1 MGGGEDS
8 TLFRLLIS
16 LYFVRSYFPGGIS
29 ASVLS
34 PSDCVVSVRISHK
47 AKRFLVSVH
56 VIFAMCWVG
65 SVLAVLFLLSNRD
78 GTAIVPSYQVSVLCK
93 KIDDQLIIPF
103 AMLSLVS
110 GLSLCAITNWGFT
123 RHWWI
128 VVKGLLTVSFIVVGT
143 IALGPWLNNSAEIT
157 AAATGFV
164 SPLDFATVSE
174 RLYLHLSQLL
184 SVGVPIQFLLLLVVV
199 VISYLKPWGLTPW
212 SRR

>member
-1 MGGGEDS
+1 
-8 TLFRLLIS
+8 
-16 LYFVRSYFPGGIS
+16 
-29 ASVLS
+29 
-34 PSDCVVSVRISHK
+34 
-47 AKRFLVSVH
+47 
-56 VIFAMCWVG
+56 MCWVG
-65 SVLAVLFLLSNRD
+65 SVLAVLFLLSTRD
-78 GTAIVPSYQVSVLCK
+78 GTAIAQSYQVSELCK

-143 IALGPWLNNSAEIT
+143 IALGPWLNKSAEI
-157 AAATGFV
+157 AAAAKSTA
-164 SPLDFATVSE
+164 SPVDIASASE

-184 SVGVPIQFLLLLVVV
+184 SVGVPIQLLLLLAVV

-212 SRR
+212 RRR